1 MICVENLCVLRAKEK
16 LNEPSTLHACIVL
29 QDSAWS
35 ACRSVC
41 EGGWATGVPPT
52 VQQLAVAGRGRGL
65 WWTGETSGRWVGK
78 LTQGLSAHRALS
90 PLSFYT
96 LGALESS

>member
-1 MICVENLCVLRAKEK
+1 MICVEHLCVLRAKEK

-41 EGGWATGVPPT
+41 EGGGLQGCRPLCSSW
-52 VQQLAVAGRGRGL
+52 LFLGRGGAYGGQGKPVGGGWASLLRGCQL
-65 WWTGETSGRWVGK
+65 IG
-78 LTQGLSAHRALS
+78 
-90 PLSFYT
+90 P
-96 LGALESS
+96 